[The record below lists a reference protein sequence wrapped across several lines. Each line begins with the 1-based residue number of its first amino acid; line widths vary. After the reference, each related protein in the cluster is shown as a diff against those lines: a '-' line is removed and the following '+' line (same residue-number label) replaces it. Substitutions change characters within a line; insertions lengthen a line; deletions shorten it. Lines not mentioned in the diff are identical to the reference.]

1 MDLRSIGPAV
11 STTGEG
17 SVGQG
22 RMEYRGCRCGGSAD
36 SADIRGRKKRKLTNQ
51 YVGRRPLSAGEN
63 IEQEE

>member
-11 STTGEG
+11 PTAGED

-36 SADIRGRKKRKLTNQ
+36 SADIRGRQERKLTNQ
-51 YVGRRPLSAGEN
+51 CICR
-63 IEQEE
+63 

>member
-1 MDLRSIGPAV
+1 MDLRSIGSAV
-11 STTGEG
+11 PTAGED
-17 SVGQG
+17 SAGQG

-51 YVGRRPLSAGEN
+51 CVGRRPLSAGEN